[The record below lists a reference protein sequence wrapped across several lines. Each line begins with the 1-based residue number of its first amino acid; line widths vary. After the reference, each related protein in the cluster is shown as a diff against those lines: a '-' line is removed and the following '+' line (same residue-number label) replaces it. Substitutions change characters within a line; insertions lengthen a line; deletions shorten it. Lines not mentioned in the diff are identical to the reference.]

1 MPVKAFVKLCNS
13 EWRDPSQRVARPQTL
28 VEYSRDFHHWTM
40 IRDAASLLCGK
51 LNSAKVHSLQ
61 HPEHHCL
68 FDIEEVEPG
77 GFAVLCI
84 FHPEFTESESGVAEP
99 TS

>member
-1 MPVKAFVKLCNS
+1 MTLKAFVKLCTS
-13 EWRDPSQRVARPQTL
+13 ELRDPSQQVAQPQTL
-28 VEYSRDFHHWTM
+28 VEYSPDFHHWTM
-40 IRDAASLLCGK
+40 GRDAASLLCAK

-61 HPEHHCL
+61 HPEHQCL

-77 GFAVLCI
+77 GFAVLCV